1 MTVGGDE
8 IEVSDMD
15 GLLPEEHVEGV
26 LTRIGDSRL
35 SSGKRTKRL
44 DIRYFMYKT

>member
-15 GLLPEEHVEGV
+15 GLLPEEHVEEAV
-26 LTRIGDSRL
+26 DQDWWLIGEWLEQVRL
-35 SSGKRTKRL
+35 V
-44 DIRYFMYKT
+44 